1 MMMPDPFKPFSLRM
15 WMAAMW
21 SQIFFLSFSGT
32 PHFFHDSRASSIRC
46 PVNSGRAAV
55 ASFLR

>member
-1 MMMPDPFKPFSLRM
+1 MTPDPVKPFSLRM

-21 SQIFFLSFSGT
+21 SWIFFLSFSGM
-32 PHFFHDSRASSIRC
+32 PHFLHDSRASSIRC
-46 PVNSGRAAV
+46 PVNSGRGVV